1 MSNQEY
7 LKGKVRNLK
16 SRYFQIRNILQ
27 AIVGNFKIGNNQCK
41 NILKAIVRNLKLKQ
55 LKQELAEGKCYG
67 PKEEGT

>member
-1 MSNQEY
+1 
-7 LKGKVRNLK
+7 LK
-16 SRYFQIRNILQ
+16 